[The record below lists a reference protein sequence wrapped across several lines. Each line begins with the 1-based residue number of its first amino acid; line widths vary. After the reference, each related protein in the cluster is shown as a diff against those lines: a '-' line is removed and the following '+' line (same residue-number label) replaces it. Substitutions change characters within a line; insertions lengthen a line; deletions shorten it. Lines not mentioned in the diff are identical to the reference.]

1 MNRPL
6 TPLLDRVTTDTLL
19 ALGVGDIT
27 SIPEMARRVGIHRG
41 RLNARLVDLS
51 GIGLAERFYVGDSRK
66 QIGYRITEKGR
77 ATIAAL
83 WSAEE
88 ENRRMRREIDRRQ
101 RFGEDC
107 ACPRCGY
114 HRDLP
119 PEPRKV
125 AAE

>member
-1 MNRPL
+1 MNETISKAIRW
-6 TPLLDRVTTDTLL
+6 
-19 ALGVGDIT
+19 IT
-27 SIPEMARRVGIHRG
+27 
-41 RLNARLVDLS
+41 
-51 GIGLAERFYVGDSRK
+51 GLYVGNSRK
-66 QIGYRITEKGR
+66 QIGYRITNKGR

-83 WSAEE
+83 WQAEE
-88 ENRRMRREIDRRQ
+88 QASRARREIDRRS

-119 PEPRKV
+119 PEHRKV